1 MEKNW
6 ELSGLEDLLLYDF
19 WTPYQ
24 GWCILAG
31 LDYRILDRGEKQ
43 KALFINSD
51 DITDYLFSCDEV
63 DRLRDFWLNADKG
76 DTVQRPSFIIDWAL
90 SKRFKPDWLEWAIQ
104 KKLYETTESKI
115 SASAIFP
122 PYETDLLKLLNLAIS
137 EFFNPRKII
146 DAKKEEVTQ
155 WLKDKGAEL
164 NIVVSDNMADSIFTI
179 IKPKNHNPKIKRAQS
194 VD

>member
-31 LDYRILDRGEKQ
+31 IDYRMLDRGEKLN
-43 KALFINSD
+43 ALFIKSN
-51 DITDYLFSCDEV
+51 DINDFLFSCDEV
-63 DRLRDFWLNADKG
+63 ERLNDYWLNADKG
-76 DTVQRPSFIIDWAL
+76 ETKQSPSFFIDWAL
-90 SKRFKPDWLEWAIQ
+90 SKRFKPKWLEWAIQ
-104 KKLYETTESKI
+104 KNLYQTTESKI

-137 EFFNPRKII
+137 EFFNPRRVI

-155 WLKDKGAEL
+155 WLKDKGTEL
-164 NIVVSDNMADSIFTI
+164 NIVVSDNVADSIFTI
-179 IKPKNHNPKIKRAQS
+179 IKPKNHNPKIKRA
-194 VD
+194 